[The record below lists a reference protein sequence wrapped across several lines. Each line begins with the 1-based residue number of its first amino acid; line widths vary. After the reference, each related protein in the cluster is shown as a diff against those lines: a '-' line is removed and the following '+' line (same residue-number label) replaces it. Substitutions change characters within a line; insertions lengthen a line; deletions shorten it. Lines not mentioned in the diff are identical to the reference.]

1 LLSIFCTILG
11 YENKDWYIPSPA
23 LNEDEVD
30 TASLSKE
37 YIRET
42 LNYFRKYMQLFSIT
56 LVLKLKRKID
66 EYCLCY

>member
-1 LLSIFCTILG
+1 MNYSDFYKIVG

-23 LNEDEVD
+23 LNEDEID

-42 LNYFRKYMQLFSIT
+42 LNYFREYLQIFISI
-56 LVLKLKRKID
+56 LLKTV
-66 EYCLCY
+66 

>member
-1 LLSIFCTILG
+1 MYIFLG

-23 LNEDEVD
+23 LNEDEVN

-42 LNYFRKYMQLFSIT
+42 LNYFRKYL
-56 LVLKLKRKID
+56 
-66 EYCLCY
+66 

>member
-1 LLSIFCTILG
+1 MTIILNNLLYYLG

-42 LNYFRKYMQLFSIT
+42 LNYFR
-56 LVLKLKRKID
+56 
-66 EYCLCY
+66 EYLYLSSNKTILL

>member
-1 LLSIFCTILG
+1 MKIFFYLLIKYSYFYKYFKKIVG

-23 LNEDEVD
+23 LNEDEID

-42 LNYFRKYMQLFSIT
+42 LNYFR
-56 LVLKLKRKID
+56 
-66 EYCLCY
+66 E

>member
-1 LLSIFCTILG
+1 MINLYVLG

-23 LNEDEVD
+23 LSKEVVD

-42 LNYFRKYMQLFSIT
+42 LNYFRKYLDFDFKQNSI
-56 LVLKLKRKID
+56 
-66 EYCLCY
+66 

>member
-1 LLSIFCTILG
+1 MINLINNSLCYLG

-42 LNYFRKYMQLFSIT
+42 LNYFRKYLY
-56 LVLKLKRKID
+56 LVSNKTIILKRQIN
-66 EYCLCY
+66 